1 MINNKQVNKMIANIL
16 GEPETYDFRCELK
29 VIQYGMSLE
38 DAHEALAS
46 FPVEDKHLY
55 TITSSVADNYSEDV
69 NLALY
74 AAKRIAERNHQTF
87 VLSLEE
93 GTWKAAYGDWGNCAE
108 HSGSNPA
115 YTTCVAVLKFMGKL

>member
-1 MINNKQVNKMIANIL
+1 MINNKQINKSIANIL
-16 GEPETYDFRCELK
+16 GLAETYDLRRELK
-29 VIQYGMSLE
+29 IIFYDMTLE
-38 DAHEALAS
+38 EAQDALKIHPES
-46 FPVEDKHLY
+46 ERHLY
-55 TITSSVADNYSEDV
+55 TITSSVADNYSEDI

-108 HSGSNPA
+108 YSGSNPA